1 MQKKKGRYIIVVSFI
16 FVAFVVTKVYF
27 KEENSY
33 GNSSSIIRS
42 TDINYS
48 VNMLDKES
56 PEVSVNQ
63 LEINRM
69 MEASWTSINIY

>member
-1 MQKKKGRYIIVVSFI
+1 MQKKKGRYILVVSFI
-16 FVAFVVTKVYF
+16 FVAFVVPKVYF

>member
-1 MQKKKGRYIIVVSFI
+1 MLKKKGRYIIVVSFI
-16 FVAFVVTKVYF
+16 FVAFVVPKVYF

>member
-1 MQKKKGRYIIVVSFI
+1 
-16 FVAFVVTKVYF
+16 
-27 KEENSY
+27 
-33 GNSSSIIRS
+33 
-42 TDINYS
+42 
-48 VNMLDKES
+48 MLDKES

>member
-1 MQKKKGRYIIVVSFI
+1 
-16 FVAFVVTKVYF
+16 
-27 KEENSY
+27 
-33 GNSSSIIRS
+33 
-42 TDINYS
+42 
-48 VNMLDKES
+48 MLDKEI

>member
-16 FVAFVVTKVYF
+16 FVAFVVPKVYF

-69 MEASWTSINIY
+69 MEAIWTSINIY

>member
-16 FVAFVVTKVYF
+16 FVAFVVPKVYF

>member
-16 FVAFVVTKVYF
+16 FVAFVVPKVYF
-27 KEENSY
+27 KGENSY

>member
-16 FVAFVVTKVYF
+16 FVAFVVPKVYF

-48 VNMLDKES
+48 VNMLDKEI

>member
-16 FVAFVVTKVYF
+16 FVAFVVPKVYF

-33 GNSSSIIRS
+33 GNSSSIMRS

>member
-16 FVAFVVTKVYF
+16 FVAFVVPKVYF

-69 MEASWTSINIY
+69 MEGSWTSINIY

>member
-1 MQKKKGRYIIVVSFI
+1 MQKKKGRNIIVVSFI
-16 FVAFVVTKVYF
+16 FVAFVVPKVYF

>member
-1 MQKKKGRYIIVVSFI
+1 MQKKKGRHIIVVSFI
-16 FVAFVVTKVYF
+16 FVAFVVPKVYF